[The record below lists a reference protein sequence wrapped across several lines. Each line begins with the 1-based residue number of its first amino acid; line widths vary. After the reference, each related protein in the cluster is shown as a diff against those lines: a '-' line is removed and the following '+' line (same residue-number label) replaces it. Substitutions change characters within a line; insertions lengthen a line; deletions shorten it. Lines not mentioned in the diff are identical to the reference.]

1 MTPTTTIT
9 PTSTKPIASW
19 KLLPGLLL
27 AASGFLLFGLDERLA
42 GYLTLAATMIAA
54 VVIDRRLAKD
64 LLLIAIGLVSIS
76 LVPINTDIE
85 WGHMLLMGAALAAA
99 VLIPYLVSRF
109 VYRDHAIRFPV
120 ATGKRWTRFEFGYL
134 IAVVVLGWFL
144 LPVYMIPTG
153 VYENWPA
160 ASDPGSIA
168 RLFLGTNAL
177 GIWDEL
183 FFICTTFALLRRHFP
198 DWQANLLQAVL
209 FTSFLWELGFHAWG
223 PFLIYPFAVLQ
234 GWIFRQTKSLS
245 YIVSVHLLFD
255 FVLFL
260 VLIHAHNRDWL
271 AIFLY

>member
-1 MTPTTTIT
+1 MTNTPTLAATEAR
-9 PTSTKPIASW
+9 PAVSW
-19 KLLPGLLL
+19 KLLPGILL
-27 AASGFLLFGLDERLA
+27 ALSGFLLFGLDERPA
-42 GYLTLAATMIAA
+42 GYITLAVTLVAA
-54 VVIDRRLAKD
+54 VIVDRRLARD
-64 LLLIAIGLVSIS
+64 LVLIAVGLLALS
-76 LVPINTDIE
+76 LVPINTNIE
-85 WGHMLLMGAALAAA
+85 WEHMLLMGAALAAA

-109 VYRDHAIRFPV
+109 IYRDHAIKFPV
-120 ATGKRWTRFEFGYL
+120 LTGKRWTRIEFGYL
-134 IAVVVLGWFL
+134 IAVVILGWFL
-144 LPVYMIPTG
+144 LPIYMIPTG

-168 RLFLGTNAL
+168 RLFLGTNVL

-183 FFICTTFALLRRHFP
+183 FFICTTFTLLRRHFP

-223 PFLIYPFAVLQ
+223 PFIIYPFAVLQ

-255 FVLFL
+255 FILFL
-260 VLIHAHNRDWL
+260 VLLHAHNRDWL

>member
-1 MTPTTTIT
+1 MTPTASLTTAPARPIT
-9 PTSTKPIASW
+9 SW
-19 KLLPGLLL
+19 KLLPGILL

-42 GYLTLAATMIAA
+42 GYVTLALTLLAA
-54 VVIDRRLAKD
+54 VLIDRRLARD
-64 LLLIAIGLVSIS
+64 LLLIAIGLVAIS

-85 WGHMLLMGAALAAA
+85 WDHMLLMGAALAVA
-99 VLIPYLVSRF
+99 VLVPYLVSRF
-109 VYRDHAIRFPV
+109 IYRDHAIRFPV
-120 ATGKRWTRFEFGYL
+120 ATGKRWSKIEFGYL
-134 IAVVVLGWFL
+134 VAVLILGWFI

-160 ASDPGSIA
+160 ASDASTIA

-209 FTSFLWELGFHAWG
+209 FTSFLWELGFHSWG

-255 FVLFL
+255 FILFL

>member
-1 MTPTTTIT
+1 MTPTTTLT
-9 PTSTKPIASW
+9 VPDTRPVTSW
-19 KLLPGLLL
+19 KLLPGILIAL
-27 AASGFLLFGLDERLA
+27 SGFLLFGLDERLA
-42 GYLTLAATMIAA
+42 GYVTLAVTLVAA
-54 VVIDRRLAKD
+54 VVIDRRLARD
-64 LLLIAIGLVSIS
+64 LLLIAVGLLALS

-109 VYRDHAIRFPV
+109 VYKDHAIRFPV
-120 ATGKRWTRFEFGYL
+120 ATGKRWTRIEFGYL
-134 IAVVVLGWFL
+134 IAVLILGWFL

-160 ASDPGSIA
+160 ASDPASIA
-168 RLFLGTNAL
+168 RLFLGTNVL

-223 PFLIYPFAVLQ
+223 PFLIFPFAVLQ